1 MLKFSLGTVLREI
14 KADESDIPR
23 QTFEKDDQQNKN
35 MPELE
40 HGYPYVAVISVLVVI
55 VCIWIF
61 KKKKII

>member
-1 MLKFSLGTVLREI
+1 MN
-14 KADESDIPR
+14 
-23 QTFEKDDQQNKN
+23 FEN